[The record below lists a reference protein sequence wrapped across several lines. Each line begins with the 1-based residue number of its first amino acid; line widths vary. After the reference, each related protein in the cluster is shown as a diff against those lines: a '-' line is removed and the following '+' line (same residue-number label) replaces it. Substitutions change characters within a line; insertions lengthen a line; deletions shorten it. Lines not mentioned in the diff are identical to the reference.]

1 MENKDRKVI
10 VRPFA
15 TASDA
20 QAIVDL
26 DAATFG
32 DCPYTAEYILRL
44 ESDPGQ
50 YAWLAQESDI
60 VVGFVSAFGTHSLA
74 AGRWEID
81 ALAVHPSA
89 QGRGVGTALVA
100 RALQEG
106 NRRAGQREDR
116 CARQREDWCAR
127 QREDWRARQRE
138 DWRARQ
144 REDWRAGLAQARALV
159 AVSNHASRRVF
170 EKAGLE
176 PAAEVNL
183 LLYRV
188 SGRVPRPRRPDLP
201 AVRAARQA
209 DGPAIALLA
218 GCDPSRAAGCLR
230 RPDNV
235 YLVATVGARLCG
247 YVELLHVRTLQY
259 EGYWVES
266 LAVDACGLDTAR
278 RRATISALLEAA
290 IERTKRQDALD
301 EAGCLVPRTAVDLY
315 EAAIAAGF
323 ISLGRYHVLAHEW
336 SVP

>member
-50 YAWLAQESDI
+50 YAWLAQESDT

-106 NRRAGQREDR
+106 NRRARQREDR
-116 CARQREDWCAR
+116 
-127 QREDWRARQRE
+127 
-138 DWRARQ
+138 RARQ